1 MNSES
6 RQTKGAS
13 RCSPAEALA
22 MKNAA
27 LRAMLGYL
35 EYKHGPG
42 EWFKDELAYRFHR
55 MVSLALEAPG
65 EPNQGERPLL
75 TAPDRKLE
83 NRG

>member
-1 MNSES
+1 MNFEPKRTNSGS
-6 RQTKGAS
+6 V
-13 RCSPAEALA
+13 CSPAEALA

-55 MVSLALEAPG
+55 MLEKALEAPG
-65 EPNQGERPLL
+65 EPEYLSQPPLPVLGRLFQNQS
-75 TAPDRKLE
+75 
-83 NRG
+83 